1 MEVVESIYY
10 AVAFASFEP
19 MSDITD
25 LAFSLASISLFLY
38 IVAYNNS
45 RCCFELTVLISI
57 LMQKSNLSVCSETV
71 ALH

>member
-1 MEVVESIYY
+1 MSIYY
-10 AVAFASFEP
+10 AAAFASFEP

-45 RCCFELTVLISI
+45 RYYVELTVFI
-57 LMQKSNLSVCSETV
+57 LVQKSNLSVCSETV

>member
-10 AVAFASFEP
+10 AVAFASFVL

-25 LAFSLASISLFLY
+25 LAFSLSSITLFLY

-45 RCCFELTVLISI
+45 RYCVELTHFYFNAWI
-57 LMQKSNLSVCSETV
+57 
-71 ALH
+71 

>member
-1 MEVVESIYY
+1 MSIYY
-10 AVAFASFEP
+10 AAAFASFEP

-45 RCCFELTVLISI
+45 RYYVELTVFISI
-57 LMQKSNLSVCSETV
+57 LVQKSNLSICSETV

>member
-1 MEVVESIYY
+1 MSIYY
-10 AVAFASFEP
+10 TAAFASFEP

-45 RCCFELTVLISI
+45 RYYVELTVFISI
-57 LMQKSNLSVCSETV
+57 LVQKSNLSVCSETV